1 MSTLTLTE
9 ALAEIKTIGKRIGKK
24 QEYARVLIARDE
36 RIRDPLEK
44 QGGSV
49 AGLTA
54 ELQSIRD
61 LEERIVTLRTRIQ
74 AANHRIAVTV
84 QGEVRSL
91 MEWLTWRKEVA
102 PLRRQFISAMIGQI
116 AQVRKEAQQK
126 GMVVAAA
133 AAVHSSGDGKATQI
147 LVNLDEAQLNAD
159 AERLELVL
167 GELDGQLSLKN
178 ATETIEVG

>member
-1 MSTLTLTE
+1 MATLTLTE
-9 ALAEIKTIGKRIGKK
+9 ALAEIKTIGKRITKK
-24 QEYARVLIARDE
+24 QDYARVLIARDE

-49 AGLTA
+49 VGLAA

-61 LEERIVTLRTRIQ
+61 LEERIILLRTRIQ
-74 AANHRIAVTV
+74 AANHRIRVTV
-84 QGEVRSL
+84 QGEMRSL

-102 PLRRQFISAMIGQI
+102 PPRQRFIGAMIASI
-116 AQVRKEAQQK
+116 ASVRKEAQQK
-126 GMVVAAA
+126 GLIVAAA
-133 AAVHSSGDGKATQI
+133 AAVQSSGDGKPAQI
-147 LVNLDEAQLNAD
+147 LVNLDEAALNAE
-159 AERLELVL
+159 AERLELIL